1 MLIQQ
6 YAPIPG
12 SNLVSGFWRVCSA
25 TFFDCP
31 EDSLSPGEV
40 EAFKEAVYRIVY
52 GADIHAT
59 VAKLYKDTGR
69 TPSPAYED
77 KIGWVKVDNYNNKQ
91 E

>member
-1 MLIQQ
+1 MLTPP

-12 SNLVSGFWRVCSA
+12 PNRGSEFWTVSAA

-31 EDSLSPGEV
+31 EDGLAPWEV
-40 EAFKEAVYRIVY
+40 ESFKEAVYRIVY

-77 KIGWVKVDNYNNKQ
+77 KIGWVKAGKFSNKP